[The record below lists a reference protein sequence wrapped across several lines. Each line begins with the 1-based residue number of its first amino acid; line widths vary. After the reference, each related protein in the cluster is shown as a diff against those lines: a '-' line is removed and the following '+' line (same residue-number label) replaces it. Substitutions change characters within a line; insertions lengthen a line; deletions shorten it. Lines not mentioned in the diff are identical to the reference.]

1 MGFDCGF
8 DMVPRLNE
16 SKNNRDRWLVFI
28 DVLKKMYNEDP
39 VFQVQPRVIVFQVGE
54 YPRLPLEGHKFLRFS
69 SKVSGSNTA
78 AAEPYIRQVYRVAR
92 EIFGQQVQ
100 FWHELHDNYGY
111 YDWDAVNKSL
121 EGYNDSVGLP
131 IFRTTFFP
139 NTPTDS

>member
-69 SKVSGSNTA
+69 SKVSGRKNISCRA
-78 AAEPYIRQVYRVAR
+78 LY
-92 EIFGQQVQ
+92 
-100 FWHELHDNYGY
+100 
-111 YDWDAVNKSL
+111 S
-121 EGYNDSVGLP
+121 SGLP
-131 IFRTTFFP
+131 CSSRDLWPAGAILA
-139 NTPTDS
+139 